1 MTTPTPADL
10 APTYHLDHDDPGVR
24 AFALGTVAGLA
35 DDADRAAA
43 LFAAVRDGIW
53 YDPYG
58 FDLRPE
64 ALCAST
70 VLHLDRA
77 WCVPKAVLLAAS
89 CRAVGIPA
97 RLGFSDVR
105 NHLSTPRL
113 LELMGTDVFRW
124 HGYAV
129 LHLNDRW
136 LKASPAFN
144 AELCARFG
152 VAPLDFDGTADALLH
167 PYDGRGKRYMEYLDD
182 HGQFDD
188 LPFQQ
193 LADAMHTHY
202 PDVMQ
207 RTDIPDDDPGFH
219 RDTVQTR

>member
-1 MTTPTPADL
+1 
-10 APTYHLDHDDPGVR
+10 
-24 AFALGTVAGLA
+24 
-35 DDADRAAA
+35 
-43 LFAAVRDGIW
+43 
-53 YDPYG
+53 
-58 FDLRPE
+58 
-64 ALCAST
+64 
-70 VLHLDRA
+70 
-77 WCVPKAVLLAAS
+77 
-89 CRAVGIPA
+89 
-97 RLGFSDVR
+97 VR

-129 LHLNDRW
+129 LYLDGRW

-167 PYDGRGKRYMEYLDD
+167 AYDGRGERYMEYLDD
-182 HGQFDD
+182 HGDFDD

-193 LADAMHTHY
+193 LADAMQTHY

-207 RTDIPDDDPGFH
+207 RAEAPDDDPGFR
-219 RDTVQTR
+219 RDAVQTR

>member
-1 MTTPTPADL
+1 
-10 APTYHLDHDDPGVR
+10 
-24 AFALGTVAGLA
+24 
-35 DDADRAAA
+35 
-43 LFAAVRDGIW
+43 
-53 YDPYG
+53 
-58 FDLRPE
+58 
-64 ALCAST
+64 
-70 VLHLDRA
+70 
-77 WCVPKAVLLAAS
+77 VPKAVLLAAS

-129 LHLNDRW
+129 LHLDGRW

-152 VAPLDFDGTADALLH
+152 VAALDFDGTADALLH
-167 PYDGRGKRYMEYLDD
+167 AYDGRGERYMEYLDD
-182 HGQFDD
+182 HGDFDD

-193 LADAMHTHY
+193 VAE
-202 PDVMQ
+202 PCR
-207 RTDIPDDDPGFH
+207 RT
-219 RDTVQTR
+219 TRSHAAGRGPRR